1 MKFFLTTIFFSLF
14 TKLIWA
20 NDLVI
25 EKAEIRVLPTTNM
38 TAATMVIKNKSTI
51 NYKLIKVE
59 ADFAKVFELH
69 TMGKVDGVM
78 KMRNLEF
85 IEVPA
90 KSDVELKSG
99 GLHLMIFDLKELL
112 KENAEYKMKLHFEP
126 KKELVI
132 PFKGV
137 AI

>member
-1 MKFFLTTIFFSLF
+1 MKKIFATIVIALF

-20 NDLVI
+20 TDLAI

-38 TAATMVIKNKSTI
+38 TAATMIIKNKSAI
-51 NYKLIKVE
+51 NYKLVKVE
-59 ADFAKVFELH
+59 AEFAKVFELH

-90 KSDVELKSG
+90 KTDVELKSG

-112 KENAEYKMKLHFEP
+112 KENVEYKMKLHFEP
-126 KKELVI
+126 KKELVV
-132 PFKGV
+132 PFKGI
-137 AI
+137 AL